1 MVFHRVLQSRVSQQR
16 FGLLSL
22 LLFLLSQPL
31 LANTHGG
38 ASAVS
43 PNQKPEILTGV
54 GITEKLG
61 AQVSI
66 QSLQFTNEQGNSVQL
81 SEYFQAKKPVLL
93 SLAYYNCPTL
103 CGVVLNAVLDGMKG
117 LDLIPGKDFQV
128 VNVSIDPTEKSDLA
142 AEKKKNF
149 LNALGKDKQGADWHF
164 LVGTE
169 NQIKTLASEV
179 GFGYRFDNKEQQY
192 VHGAG
197 VFVLTPEGKL
207 SRILYGIQY
216 KPSDLKLSLLE
227 ASNGKIGTIIDRI
240 LLFCYRYDPL
250 LKTYSVAITR
260 VLQGMAVLTVLVMA
274 IFLAAFWWP
283 RKQGVS

>member
-1 MVFHRVLQSRVSQQR
+1 MKLHLR
-16 FGLLSL
+16 FF
-22 LLFLLSQPL
+22 LFLAVLNNSPCHFAY
-31 LANTHGG
+31 ANTPQGG
-38 ASAVS
+38 VPVS
-43 PNQKPEILTGV
+43 EKPTILEGV

-61 AQVSI
+61 AQISI
-66 QSLQFTNEQGNSVQL
+66 NELQFTNEQGKPVFL
-81 SEYFQAKKPVLL
+81 SSYFQSKKPVLL

-103 CGVVLNAVLDGMKG
+103 CGVVLNGILDGLKG
-117 LDLIPGKDFQV
+117 MEWIPGNQFQV
-128 VNVSIDPTEKSDLA
+128 VNVSIDPTEKADLA

-149 LNALGKDKQGADWHF
+149 LDALGKAEKNPDWHF

-169 NQIKTLASEV
+169 NQIKTLASQI

-197 VFVLTPEGKL
+197 IFVLTPEGKL

-227 ASNGKIGTIIDRI
+227 ASNGKVGTIIDRL

-250 LKTYSVAITR
+250 LKQYSVAIMR
-260 VLQGMAVLTVLVMA
+260 VLQGLAVLTVLVMA
-274 IFLAAFWWP
+274 ICLVVFWWP
-283 RKQGVS
+283 RKQGVN